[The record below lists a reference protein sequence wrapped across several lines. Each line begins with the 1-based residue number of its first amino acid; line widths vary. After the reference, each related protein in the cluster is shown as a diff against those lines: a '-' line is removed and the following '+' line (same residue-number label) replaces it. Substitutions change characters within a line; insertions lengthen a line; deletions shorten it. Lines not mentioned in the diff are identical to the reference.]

1 MKAITLQKRI
11 ESKLTLKDG
20 KTIAKCYS
28 DVIDFIVYKRISHPY
43 YYSGAGRFAKCAG
56 VDYISTALKL
66 IGVDFETGNDS
77 PRGGHLGYFVR
88 LTKKGVEQTK
98 EFREVWLKKVHEIK
112 LADAENDRIE
122 TEKINLR
129 ISEIK
134 ELISNNER
142 ISDFINRKRNQG
154 DKDRTI
160 AWKLT
165 SENRT
170 PNLYGY
176 SVNEILNAIN

>member
-1 MKAITLQKRI
+1 MKANTLQKRI
-11 ESKLTLKDG
+11 ESKLTLRDG
-20 KTIAKCYS
+20 KTIAKCYEN
-28 DVIDFIVYKRISHPY
+28 VIDFIVYNRISHPY
-43 YYSGAGRFAKCAG
+43 YYSGSGRFSKCAG

-66 IGVDFETGNDS
+66 IGVNFETGNDA
-77 PRGGHLGYFVR
+77 PRGGHLGYFVK

-112 LADAENDRIE
+112 SADAEMCRIDAE
-122 TEKINLR
+122 RINLR

-142 ISDFINRKRNQG
+142 LSDFINRKRNQG
-154 DKDRTI
+154 DKYRTI

-165 SENRT
+165 SETRT

-176 SVNEILNAIN
+176 SVNEILNAIS